1 MNGMGPS
8 ASALIIASTLWLSLG
23 VLSAQDPWPPR
34 PDGAFPP
41 KASRGFESR
50 ESRDSEGRRD
60 VRPPAALPNG
70 GPTLF
75 GEEGM
80 SGQSRVGRGVD
91 AETRLRIDRGLEYL
105 YRNQNAD
112 GSWTDRVGRKVH
124 NTYAG
129 RIAPHVGVTALA
141 GMAFLSSGSLPDQ
154 GPRERHCVAVRKAI
168 DYLIAHTE
176 SNGFITANN
185 SRMYSHA
192 FATLFLSE
200 AYGTGLHPEPA
211 KLHESL
217 KRAVRLI
224 VQAQNAEG
232 GWRYLPGATDSD
244 MSITVCQVLALRGAR
259 NAGIQVPKETID
271 RAVKYVKDS
280 FYRLPSPDG
289 TRLGMGAFRY
299 QIERDPMPGRSRY
312 SFALTAC
319 VVATLYGA
327 GEYNAP
333 EARDGLR
340 YLWDF
345 RPPRRIASD
354 RFDYYYGHYYAV
366 QAAFQAGGAYWAR
379 WYETI
384 KNDLFALQE
393 PDGSWT
399 DLVGSNYA
407 TAMATIILQM
417 PNQYLPI
424 MEN

>member
-1 MNGMGPS
+1 
-8 ASALIIASTLWLSLG
+8 
-23 VLSAQDPWPPR
+23 
-34 PDGAFPP
+34 
-41 KASRGFESR
+41 
-50 ESRDSEGRRD
+50 
-60 VRPPAALPNG
+60 
-70 GPTLF
+70 
-75 GEEGM
+75 
-80 SGQSRVGRGVD
+80 
-91 AETRLRIDRGLEYL
+91 LRK
-105 YRNQNAD
+105 QNED

-124 NTYAG
+124 NAYQG
-129 RIAPHVGVTALA
+129 NIAPHVGVTALA
-141 GMAFLSSGSLPDQ
+141 GMAFLSSGTLPDQ
-154 GPRERHCVAVRKAI
+154 GARERYCVAVRKAI
-168 DYLIAHTE
+168 DYLILHTE

-200 AYGTGLHPEPA
+200 AYGTGLHPDPA
-211 KLHESL
+211 RLHESL
-217 KRAVRLI
+217 KRAVKLI

-271 RAVKYVKDS
+271 RAVKYVKES
-280 FYRLPSPDG
+280 FLLLP
-289 TRLGMGAFRY
+289 GMGAFRY
-299 QIERDPMPGRSRY
+299 QIEREPMPGRSRY

-319 VVATLYGA
+319 GVATLFGA

-345 RPPRRIASD
+345 RPPRRIAPD

-366 QAAFQAGGAYWAR
+366 QAAFQAGGSYWTR
-379 WYETI
+379 WYEAI
-384 KNDLFALQE
+384 KSDLLALQE

-407 TAMATIILQM
+407 TAMAAIILQM